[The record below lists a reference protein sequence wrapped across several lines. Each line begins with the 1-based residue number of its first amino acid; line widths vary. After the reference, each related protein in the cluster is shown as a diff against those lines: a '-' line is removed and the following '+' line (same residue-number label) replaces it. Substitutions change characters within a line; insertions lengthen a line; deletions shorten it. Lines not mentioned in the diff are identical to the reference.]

1 MAIKQE
7 ENHLDSNP
15 ISKGDQTAS
24 NSQSGGGF
32 YEIHV
37 KGYLRSEWS
46 DWLEGLEMRLLD
58 NGEMILSGN
67 IVDQAALLGVLIKL
81 SRLNLT
87 LLSVNEVERSN

>member
-32 YEIHV
+32 YEIQV
-37 KGYLRSEWS
+37 KGYLHSEWS

-87 LLSVNEVERSN
+87 LLSVNEVKRSN